1 MAHYHGYVQ
10 DVKVRSLSNTTINN
24 IVGIDAVVLSTQH
37 AEDISQKDLH
47 GSGNG
52 RDH

>member
-1 MAHYHGYVQ
+1 MLKSQITFQY
-10 DVKVRSLSNTTINN
+10 DNNN

-47 GSGNG
+47 EAVMEES
-52 RDH
+52 H